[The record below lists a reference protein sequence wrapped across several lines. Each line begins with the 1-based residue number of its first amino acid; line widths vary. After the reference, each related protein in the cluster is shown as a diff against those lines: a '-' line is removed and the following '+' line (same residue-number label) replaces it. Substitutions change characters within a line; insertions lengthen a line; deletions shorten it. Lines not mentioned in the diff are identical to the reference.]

1 MFDRLIEKFT
11 QTPEATRATNLKE
24 WADSIPE
31 TIRIKDIAPRCG
43 CRAVGVIQKIRI
55 DPRAGT
61 GSVEVTLDDGTG
73 RLLAR
78 WLGRSKLNGIA
89 LGKGLEVE
97 ATAGHH
103 AGDELVML
111 NPSYRLMP
119 GPDGG

>member
-11 QTPEATRATNLKE
+11 QAPEATRATNLKE

-55 DPRAGT
+55 DPRTGT

-97 ATAGHH
+97 ATAGDH
-103 AGDELVML
+103 AGEDLVML

-119 GPDGG
+119 GPDRG

>member
-55 DPRAGT
+55 DPRTGT

-97 ATAGHH
+97 ATAGDH
-103 AGDELVML
+103 AGEDLVVL

-119 GPDGG
+119 GPDRG